1 MIEIP
6 IDKTEKYLS
15 TSEVARRLS
24 LSSERVRQLARS
36 GALPPAKMTRLGR
49 LWSPEAVESFAA
61 QRELTAEAVESFAAQ
76 RELTAAGGTESGI
89 SGRHR
94 NAADLILYA
103 DHLEDRVRRLEEV
116 IVWLSRTFE
125 YEDPETGEKVR
136 NAPVW
141 SDVDF
146 YGNYLPKA
154 VELRQTWEEVFSP
167 DTVSES

>member
-1 MIEIP
+1 
-6 IDKTEKYLS
+6 
-15 TSEVARRLS
+15 
-24 LSSERVRQLARS
+24 
-36 GALPPAKMTRLGR
+36 MTRLGR

>member
-49 LWSPEAVESFAA
+49 LWSP
-61 QRELTAEAVESFAAQ
+61 EAVESFAAQ

>member
-1 MIEIP
+1 M
-6 IDKTEKYLS
+6 
-15 TSEVARRLS
+15 
-24 LSSERVRQLARS
+24 
-36 GALPPAKMTRLGR
+36 
-49 LWSPEAVESFAA
+49 
-61 QRELTAEAVESFAAQ
+61 
-76 RELTAAGGTESGI
+76 
-89 SGRHR
+89 SGRHL

-141 SDVDF
+141 SDVDL

-167 DTVSES
+167 DRVSES